1 MTNDRLIRRYPRAN
15 LSSDWMRVYDSFCA
29 VLSSLVA
36 TQKFA
41 CSSFPLFGPPSYPS
55 LGGKDHSQLPLLYCA
70 CVRTIRRNAGFSVVF
85 PLHCAS

>member
-41 CSSFPLFGPPSYPS
+41 CSSFPLFWPSFVSISRGKRS
-55 LGGKDHSQLPLLYCA
+55 LAAAVTLL
-70 CVRTIRRNAGFSVVF
+70 CVRTHNKA
-85 PLHCAS
+85 